1 MMIMPPVAP
10 LADPPPAGV
19 PLPVVVVGGAPGAGH
34 PMPRGYQ
41 VGPAPDMAGFA
52 WVVAESGNIANPAKV
67 GTTMNPTMEAV
78 IHGDVALQPLGGLV
92 VVLRRVAMSAMP
104 TYGEDLLRKLT
115 AEKSALA
122 QPGGLAAYLA
132 GGAVA
137 AGPAVSGGAI
147 APASADAR
155 VCPVRFDERGERYRQ
170 YSDAVPLLLEPAWHD
185 WPIKGPRTTRWL
197 AKYIKDMGITPKLRT
212 ARFLLDAKVPDT
224 DRVKHEHATLME
236 ILEWAMVYDQL
247 DVSAL
252 SCFELLSR
260 RVQLLEEA
268 YAANPKAPRFDG
280 GEYFQGLGRR
290 NAAVDPA
297 LTQYVAQQLQSDAMI
312 QKERRKAREEA
323 ALAAKPGK

>member
-1 MMIMPPVAP
+1 VVDAAP
-10 LADPPPAGV
+10 ALGQQ
-19 PLPVVVVGGAPGAGH
+19 L
-34 PMPRGYQ
+34 PRGYRI
-41 VGPAPDMAGFA
+41 GPAPDAAGFI
-52 WVVAESGNIANPAKV
+52 WVVAESMNTANPVKV
-67 GTTMNPTMEAV
+67 GTMMNPTMEAM
-78 IHGDVALQPLGGLV
+78 IHGDVALQPLGGMV
-92 VVLRRVAMSAMP
+92 VVLRRVQVGKMA
-104 TYGEDLLRKLT
+104 TYAEDLVKKLN
-115 AEKSALA
+115 AEKNALA

-132 GGAVA
+132 GGAVDAGAAA
-137 AGPAVSGGAI
+137 AGAGA
-147 APASADAR
+147 PSADAR

-170 YSDAVPLLLEPAWHD
+170 YGEAVSMLLEPAWHD
-185 WPIKGPRTTRWL
+185 WPIKGPRTVRWL

-212 ARFLLDAKVPDT
+212 ARFLTDAKVADT
-224 DRVKHEHATLME
+224 DRVKHEHSTLME

-268 YAANPKAPRFDG
+268 YAANPKAPRFEG